1 MFNRKPRGVTDEERL
16 SSYEL
21 DWPTSQ
27 RWKPNYSV
35 PRNSLEYDLNASRD
49 SSDPSQESEKRPN
62 VPHPMSFG
70 SRRDMDTSAK
80 AIRQGVLELRT
91 DEEEFSNLK
100 LWIETMSEL
109 YMNDL
114 DNRARWD
121 PRWLNVTR
129 RERFEGL
136 DSVAISIV
144 DYFANETVEKSE
156 PVTTKK
162 DFAVALD
169 SRPESS
175 QVRVIMVSDL
185 SRFVM
190 GVLGQLYSV
199 DPEFWYEHLI
209 ASGYCAS
216 DSGLKLKN
224 ATWMNWAEQET
235 RFRHRPLPGIGQ
247 RTEWNLSRR
256 TKARKWAHLRWG
268 RLGLLHYLGRKGF
281 YEDEIAKR
289 ISDGRWTIERDVVLD
304 KYGLLL
310 TDKRKKRAEKKMKE
324 KREKEEKARKKSLGA
339 IDVPKTSSG
348 HEIEGTSTRAK
359 TSNVYRPYSTF
370 HPVLPQ
376 NPTYWSN
383 RDLRVMAPEGLGY
396 WSSVDKQ
403 GRKTIILVFDPP
415 RTMQH
420 DKTKET
426 TPSLTFMPRA
436 MEFESY
442 TDEELWRV
450 ADPDETYL
458 DPPAPTFTKK
468 QLKKDKKEA
477 RRRRAQARR
486 DPSITVIEK
495 SNDTASEYSSDSE
508 FDEDYR
514 ESLRK
519 AYKHRQQLLRDRDFA
534 RKYSLSTFDLV
545 YRYIS
550 KIPTSTL
557 NQDNSSISSILTR
570 LPFDDMWQLLAELRL
585 MQDHVDA
592 DLGADLHIHLL
603 EAAGT
608 MTRQNVAW
616 IRSTLQELSEWIGH
630 IEKSKGILNLPEE
643 LEEEMAELTAD
654 LQSLQSRS
662 EQTLNLLVASTGI
675 AQSSLVI
682 DQTSG
687 INKLTELAF
696 FFIPLSFITSIFSMQ
711 VAELTESPPKMWTW
725 GLSLGLVFLITY
737 LIRSF
742 VRSPSVRLSAMRV
755 RVTMLNRFTPKSRSA
770 SHRLNSVGNRAIA
783 GYIFFFLIRCFFV
796 LVILTVLL
804 LFIFILGHLLN
815 MAQND
820 IPMSSI
826 DPELYFTPQTHISDN
841 FKEMDTEEPY
851 AVDDLCASSIRA
863 SHYKLLFDGACSD
876 ISIVCRGR
884 EFKVHR
890 AIVCTQ
896 CEWFGE
902 AFTTPPKKRTIRS
915 VTLDEDPEVFQHLLE
930 FLYIGTYTAQMP
942 AAPDEA
948 ERAKEIQDRLAA
960 YPRCPIEKD
969 TVKDSVPER
978 PVRRSN
984 RLLSTTPATAPTANS
999 PSSMPHEILLAM
1011 HLFIM
1016 AQTYNIPALQLL
1028 CQDRFYT
1035 AGKNRWVN
1043 RTWTDW
1049 EATKEFEDVVLDVYG
1064 STQEVNTP
1072 LWRALCKL
1080 ICVKKDGDRMKERM
1094 MVVKGE
1100 QMFLDE
1106 GVAKYMLEPRGNS
1119 R

>member
-1 MFNRKPRGVTDEERL
+1 MFNRKRRGVTDEEQL

-21 DWPTSQ
+21 DWPASQ

-49 SSDPSQESEKRPN
+49 SSDPSKESEKRPN

-80 AIRQGVLELRT
+80 AIRQGVLDQGA

-136 DSVAISIV
+136 ESVAISIV

-156 PVTTKK
+156 LVTTKK
-162 DFAVALD
+162 DLAVALD

-185 SRFVM
+185 SRFVI

-289 ISDGRWTIERDVVLD
+289 ISDGRWTIERDVVLG

-324 KREKEEKARKKSLGA
+324 KREKKEKAKKKSLGA
-339 IDVPKTSSG
+339 FDVPKPSSG

-383 RDLRVMAPEGLGY
+383 RDLRVIAPEGLGY
-396 WSSVDKQ
+396 WSSVDKK

-442 TDEELWRV
+442 TDEELWR
-450 ADPDETYL
+450 
-458 DPPAPTFTKK
+458 
-468 QLKKDKKEA
+468 A
-477 RRRRAQARR
+477 RRNQHEE
-486 DPSITVIEK
+486 SIGVNEK
-495 SNDTASEYSSDSE
+495 GNDTASEYSSDSE
-508 FDEDYR
+508 FDEEYR

-519 AYKHRQQLLRDRDFA
+519 AYKHRQQLLRDHDFA

-550 KIPTSTL
+550 RIPTSTL
-557 NQDNSSISSILTR
+557 NQDDSMIPSVLTR

-630 IEKSKGILNLPEE
+630 IKKSKNILHLPEE

-696 FFIPLSFITSIFSMQ
+696 FFIPFSFITSIFSMQ

-742 VRSPSVRLSAMRV
+742 VRSPSVRLAAMRV

-783 GYIFFFLIRCFFV
+783 GYIFFFLIQCFFV
-796 LVILTVLL
+796 LIILTFLL
-804 LFIFILGHLLN
+804 LFIFIVHFGIWAGAVGTAIYFIVTRWPEPAVLAPCFIAIVLASIGFYITCCLTTNIQAFWEKWSIGAAEMLMN
-815 MAQND
+815 ML
-820 IPMSSI
+820 
-826 DPELYFTPQTHISDN
+826 PEKWRFDR
-841 FKEMDTEEPY
+841 
-851 AVDDLCASSIRA
+851 VDD
-863 SHYKLLFDGACSD
+863 
-876 ISIVCRGR
+876 
-884 EFKVHR
+884 
-890 AIVCTQ
+890 
-896 CEWFGE
+896 
-902 AFTTPPKKRTIRS
+902 
-915 VTLDEDPEVFQHLLE
+915 ED
-930 FLYIGTYTAQMP
+930 
-942 AAPDEA
+942 
-948 ERAKEIQDRLAA
+948 LA
-960 YPRCPIEKD
+960 
-969 TVKDSVPER
+969 
-978 PVRRSN
+978 
-984 RLLSTTPATAPTANS
+984 
-999 PSSMPHEILLAM
+999 
-1011 HLFIM
+1011 
-1016 AQTYNIPALQLL
+1016 
-1028 CQDRFYT
+1028 
-1035 AGKNRWVN
+1035 
-1043 RTWTDW
+1043 
-1049 EATKEFEDVVLDVYG
+1049 
-1064 STQEVNTP
+1064 
-1072 LWRALCKL
+1072 
-1080 ICVKKDGDRMKERM
+1080 
-1094 MVVKGE
+1094 
-1100 QMFLDE
+1100 DE
-1106 GVAKYMLEPRGNS
+1106 GVNTYARQAIFFAS
-1119 R
+1119 T

>member
-1 MFNRKPRGVTDEERL
+1 MFNRKRRGVGDEERL
-16 SSYEL
+16 SGYDL

-35 PRNSLEYDLNASRD
+35 PRNSLEYDLHASRD
-49 SSDPSQESEKRPN
+49 SFESSKENERRPS
-62 VPHPMSFG
+62 VPHPLSFG
-70 SRRDMDTSAK
+70 RSRRDMDTFAK
-80 AIRQGVLELRT
+80 AIRQGIPEEGA

-136 DSVAISIV
+136 ESVAISVV

-156 PVTTKK
+156 LITTKK
-162 DFAVALD
+162 DLAVALD

-175 QVRVIMVSDL
+175 RVRIIMVSDL

-224 ATWMNWAEQET
+224 AAWMNWTEQET

-247 RTEWNLSRR
+247 RTEWNLYRR
-256 TKARKWAHLRWG
+256 TKAREWAHLRWG

-310 TDKRKKRAEKKMKE
+310 TDKRKKRAEKKIKE
-324 KREKEEKARKKSLGA
+324 KKKKEEKAKKKSQEVF
-339 IDVPKTSSG
+339 DVPKPSSG
-348 HEIEGTSTRAK
+348 PEIEGTSTRTK

-376 NPTYWSN
+376 NPTYWDN
-383 RDLRVMAPEGLGY
+383 RDLRVMAPEGMGY
-396 WSSVDKQ
+396 WSSVDKE

-420 DKTKET
+420 DKTKEK

-477 RRRRAQARR
+477 SRRRAQAKRNK
-486 DPSITVIEK
+486 DQKSAAANEK
-495 SNDTASEYSSDSE
+495 GNDTDSEYSSDSE
-508 FDEDYR
+508 FDEEYR
-514 ESLRK
+514 NSLRN
-519 AYKHRQQLLRDRDFA
+519 AYKYRQQFMRDRDFA

-550 KIPTSTL
+550 KIPTSLL
-557 NQDNSSISSILTR
+557 NQNDSMVPSLLTR
-570 LPFDDMWQLLAELRL
+570 LSFDDLWQLLAELRL

-592 DLGADLHIHLL
+592 DLGADLQIHLL

-616 IRSTLQELSEWIGH
+616 IKSTLQELSEWVGH
-630 IEKSKGILNLPEE
+630 IKKSTDILNLPEE
-643 LEEEMAELTAD
+643 LADEMAELIAD
-654 LQSLQSRS
+654 LQSLKSRS
-662 EQTLNLLVASTGI
+662 EQTLNLLIASTGI

-725 GLSLGLVFLITY
+725 GLSLGLVFLVTY
-737 LIRSF
+737 LIRCF
-742 VRSPSVRLSAMRV
+742 LRSPSVRLHAMEA

-783 GYIFFFLIRCFFV
+783 TYLFFFLTCCVFIFIIV
-796 LVILTVLL
+796 ALLL
-804 LFIFILGHLLN
+804 LFIFLVHFGIWAGAAGTAIYFIITRWPEPAVLAPCFVAIVLSVIGFWASCHW
-815 MAQND
+815 ADD
-820 IPMSSI
+820 IQVFWEKWSI
-826 DPELYFTPQTHISDN
+826 AAADMIGNQWPEKWKFDR
-841 FKEMDTEEPY
+841 
-851 AVDDLCASSIRA
+851 VDD
-863 SHYKLLFDGACSD
+863 
-876 ISIVCRGR
+876 
-884 EFKVHR
+884 
-890 AIVCTQ
+890 
-896 CEWFGE
+896 
-902 AFTTPPKKRTIRS
+902 
-915 VTLDEDPEVFQHLLE
+915 EDL
-930 FLYIGTYTAQMP
+930 
-942 AAPDEA
+942 A
-948 ERAKEIQDRLAA
+948 E
-960 YPRCPIEKD
+960 
-969 TVKDSVPER
+969 
-978 PVRRSN
+978 
-984 RLLSTTPATAPTANS
+984 
-999 PSSMPHEILLAM
+999 
-1011 HLFIM
+1011 
-1016 AQTYNIPALQLL
+1016 
-1028 CQDRFYT
+1028 
-1035 AGKNRWVN
+1035 
-1043 RTWTDW
+1043 
-1049 EATKEFEDVVLDVYG
+1049 
-1064 STQEVNTP
+1064 
-1072 LWRALCKL
+1072 
-1080 ICVKKDGDRMKERM
+1080 
-1094 MVVKGE
+1094 
-1100 QMFLDE
+1100 E
-1106 GVAKYMLEPRGNS
+1106 GVKTYARQAIFFAS
-1119 R
+1119 T

>member
-1 MFNRKPRGVTDEERL
+1 MFNRKRRSVTDEERI

-35 PRNSLEYDLNASRD
+35 PRNSLEYDLNTSRD
-49 SSDPSQESEKRPN
+49 SFDPNKEFERRPN

-80 AIRQGVLELRT
+80 AIRQGLLDQGA

-136 DSVAISIV
+136 ESAAISIV

-156 PVTTKK
+156 LVTTKK
-162 DFAVALD
+162 DLAVALD

-235 RFRHRPLPGIGQ
+235 HFRHRPLPGIGQ
-247 RTEWNLSRR
+247 RTEWNLPRR

-268 RLGLLHYLGRKGF
+268 RLGLFITSGARVFMRMRLRSASLMDAGRLNETLF
-281 YEDEIAKR
+281 
-289 ISDGRWTIERDVVLD
+289 
-304 KYGLLL
+304 L
-310 TDKRKKRAEKKMKE
+310 TKKKMKE
-324 KREKEEKARKKSLGA
+324 RRKKEERAKKKSLDA
-339 IDVPKTSSG
+339 FDVPKTSSG

-376 NPTYWSN
+376 NPTYWGN

-396 WSSVDKQ
+396 WLSVDKE

-486 DPSITVIEK
+486 NQHEQSIAVDEK
-495 SNDTASEYSSDSE
+495 GNDTASEYSSDSE
-508 FDEDYR
+508 FDEEYR
-514 ESLRK
+514 DSLRK
-519 AYKHRQQLLRDRDFA
+519 AYKDRQHLLRDRDFA
-534 RKYSLSTFDLV
+534 RKYSLTTFDLV

-557 NQDNSSISSILTR
+557 NQDDSMLPSILTR

-592 DLGADLHIHLL
+592 DLGADLHVHLL

-630 IEKSKGILNLPEE
+630 IKKSKNILNLPEE

-696 FFIPLSFITSIFSMQ
+696 FFIPLSFITSVFSMQ

-770 SHRLNSVGNRAIA
+770 SHRLNSVAGTAIYFIITRWPEPA
-783 GYIFFFLIRCFFV
+783 VLAPCFIAIV
-796 LVILTVLL
+796 LAVIGFYASCHWAT
-804 LFIFILGHLLN
+804 
-815 MAQND
+815 D
-820 IPMSSI
+820 IHAFWEKWSVAAAEMLMSMLP
-826 DPELYFTPQTHISDN
+826 DKWKFDR
-841 FKEMDTEEPY
+841 
-851 AVDDLCASSIRA
+851 VDD
-863 SHYKLLFDGACSD
+863 
-876 ISIVCRGR
+876 
-884 EFKVHR
+884 
-890 AIVCTQ
+890 
-896 CEWFGE
+896 
-902 AFTTPPKKRTIRS
+902 
-915 VTLDEDPEVFQHLLE
+915 ED
-930 FLYIGTYTAQMP
+930 
-942 AAPDEA
+942 
-948 ERAKEIQDRLAA
+948 LA
-960 YPRCPIEKD
+960 
-969 TVKDSVPER
+969 
-978 PVRRSN
+978 
-984 RLLSTTPATAPTANS
+984 
-999 PSSMPHEILLAM
+999 
-1011 HLFIM
+1011 
-1016 AQTYNIPALQLL
+1016 
-1028 CQDRFYT
+1028 
-1035 AGKNRWVN
+1035 
-1043 RTWTDW
+1043 
-1049 EATKEFEDVVLDVYG
+1049 
-1064 STQEVNTP
+1064 
-1072 LWRALCKL
+1072 
-1080 ICVKKDGDRMKERM
+1080 
-1094 MVVKGE
+1094 
-1100 QMFLDE
+1100 DE
-1106 GVAKYMLEPRGNS
+1106 GVKTYARQAIFFAS
-1119 R
+1119 T

>member
-1 MFNRKPRGVTDEERL
+1 MFNRKRRSVTDEERI

-35 PRNSLEYDLNASRD
+35 PRNSLEYDLNTSRD
-49 SSDPSQESEKRPN
+49 SFDPNKEFERRPN

-80 AIRQGVLELRT
+80 AIRQGLLDQGA

-136 DSVAISIV
+136 ESAAISIV

-156 PVTTKK
+156 LVTTKK
-162 DFAVALD
+162 DLAVALD

-235 RFRHRPLPGIGQ
+235 HFRHRPLPGIGQ
-247 RTEWNLSRR
+247 RTEWNLPRR

-324 KREKEEKARKKSLGA
+324 RRKKEEKAKKKSLDA
-339 IDVPKTSSG
+339 FDVPKSSSG

-376 NPTYWSN
+376 NPTYWGN

-396 WSSVDKQ
+396 WLSVDKE

-486 DPSITVIEK
+486 NQHEQSIAVDEK
-495 SNDTASEYSSDSE
+495 GNDTASEYSSDSE
-508 FDEDYR
+508 FDEEYR
-514 ESLRK
+514 DSLRK
-519 AYKHRQQLLRDRDFA
+519 AYKDRQHLLRDRDFA
-534 RKYSLSTFDLV
+534 R
-545 YRYIS
+545 
-550 KIPTSTL
+550 
-557 NQDNSSISSILTR
+557 
-570 LPFDDMWQLLAELRL
+570 
-585 MQDHVDA
+585 
-592 DLGADLHIHLL
+592 
-603 EAAGT
+603 
-608 MTRQNVAW
+608 
-616 IRSTLQELSEWIGH
+616 
-630 IEKSKGILNLPEE
+630 
-643 LEEEMAELTAD
+643 
-654 LQSLQSRS
+654 
-662 EQTLNLLVASTGI
+662 
-675 AQSSLVI
+675 
-682 DQTSG
+682 
-687 INKLTELAF
+687 
-696 FFIPLSFITSIFSMQ
+696 
-711 VAELTESPPKMWTW
+711 
-725 GLSLGLVFLITY
+725 
-737 LIRSF
+737 
-742 VRSPSVRLSAMRV
+742 
-755 RVTMLNRFTPKSRSA
+755 
-770 SHRLNSVGNRAIA
+770 
-783 GYIFFFLIRCFFV
+783 
-796 LVILTVLL
+796 
-804 LFIFILGHLLN
+804 
-815 MAQND
+815 
-820 IPMSSI
+820 
-826 DPELYFTPQTHISDN
+826 
-841 FKEMDTEEPY
+841 
-851 AVDDLCASSIRA
+851 
-863 SHYKLLFDGACSD
+863 
-876 ISIVCRGR
+876 
-884 EFKVHR
+884 
-890 AIVCTQ
+890 
-896 CEWFGE
+896 
-902 AFTTPPKKRTIRS
+902 
-915 VTLDEDPEVFQHLLE
+915 
-930 FLYIGTYTAQMP
+930 
-942 AAPDEA
+942 
-948 ERAKEIQDRLAA
+948 
-960 YPRCPIEKD
+960 
-969 TVKDSVPER
+969 
-978 PVRRSN
+978 
-984 RLLSTTPATAPTANS
+984 
-999 PSSMPHEILLAM
+999 
-1011 HLFIM
+1011 
-1016 AQTYNIPALQLL
+1016 
-1028 CQDRFYT
+1028 
-1035 AGKNRWVN
+1035 
-1043 RTWTDW
+1043 
-1049 EATKEFEDVVLDVYG
+1049 
-1064 STQEVNTP
+1064 
-1072 LWRALCKL
+1072 
-1080 ICVKKDGDRMKERM
+1080 
-1094 MVVKGE
+1094 
-1100 QMFLDE
+1100 
-1106 GVAKYMLEPRGNS
+1106 
-1119 R
+1119 

>member
-1 MFNRKPRGVTDEERL
+1 MFNRKRRGVADEERL

-35 PRNSLEYDLNASRD
+35 PRNSLEYDPNASRD
-49 SSDPSQESEKRPN
+49 SFDPSKEPERRPN

-70 SRRDMDTSAK
+70 SRRDMDTLAK
-80 AIRQGVLELRT
+80 AIRQGIPEEGA

-136 DSVAISIV
+136 ESVAISVV

-156 PVTTKK
+156 LITTKK
-162 DFAVALD
+162 GLAVALD

-175 QVRVIMVSDL
+175 KVRVIMVSDL

-324 KREKEEKARKKSLGA
+324 RKKKEEKAKKKNPEVF
-339 IDVPKTSSG
+339 DVPKTSSG
-348 HEIEGTSTRAK
+348 PEIEGTTTRTK

-376 NPTYWSN
+376 NPTYWDN
-383 RDLRVMAPEGLGY
+383 RDLRVMAPEGMGY
-396 WSSVDKQ
+396 WSSVDKE
-403 GRKTIILVFDPP
+403 GRKTIILIFDPP

-486 DPSITVIEK
+486 NQHQQSTAVNEK
-495 SNDTASEYSSDSE
+495 GNDTDSEYSSDSE
-508 FDEDYR
+508 FDEEYR
-514 ESLRK
+514 DSLRN
-519 AYKHRQQLLRDRDFA
+519 AYKDRQHLLRDRDFA

-557 NQDNSSISSILTR
+557 NQDDSMIPSVLTR

-616 IRSTLQELSEWIGH
+616 IRSTLQELSEWIDH
-630 IEKSKGILNLPEE
+630 IKKSKNILNLPEE
-643 LEEEMAELTAD
+643 LEEEMTELTAD

-696 FFIPLSFITSIFSMQ
+696 FFIPLSFITSVFSMQ

-737 LIRSF
+737 LIRTF
-742 VRSPSVRLSAMRV
+742 LRSPSVRLYAMQV

-783 GYIFFFLIRCFFV
+783 TYLFFFLTCCVF
-796 LVILTVLL
+796 ILIIAALLL
-804 LFIFILGHLLN
+804 LFIFLVHFGLWAAAAGTAIYF
-815 MAQND
+815 
-820 IPMSSI
+820 II
-826 DPELYFTPQTHISDN
+826 TRWPEP
-841 FKEMDTEEPY
+841 
-851 AVDDLCASSIRA
+851 AVLAPCFIVIVLSVIGLCASWYWA
-863 SHYKLLFDGACSD
+863 TD
-876 ISIVCRGR
+876 I
-884 EFKVHR
+884 
-890 AIVCTQ
+890 Q
-896 CEWFGE
+896 
-902 AFTTPPKKRTIRS
+902 
-915 VTLDEDPEVFQHLLE
+915 VFW
-930 FLYIGTYTAQMP
+930 
-942 AAPDEA
+942 
-948 ERAKEIQDRLAA
+948 
-960 YPRCPIEKD
+960 EKW
-969 TVKDSVPER
+969 S
-978 PVRRSN
+978 
-984 RLLSTTPATAPTANS
+984 LATAEMIGNQLPDKWRFDRVDDDD
-999 PSSMPHEILLAM
+999 LA
-1011 HLFIM
+1011 
-1016 AQTYNIPALQLL
+1016 
-1028 CQDRFYT
+1028 
-1035 AGKNRWVN
+1035 
-1043 RTWTDW
+1043 
-1049 EATKEFEDVVLDVYG
+1049 
-1064 STQEVNTP
+1064 
-1072 LWRALCKL
+1072 
-1080 ICVKKDGDRMKERM
+1080 
-1094 MVVKGE
+1094 
-1100 QMFLDE
+1100 DE
-1106 GVAKYMLEPRGNS
+1106 GVNTYARQAIFFAS
-1119 R
+1119 T

>member
-1 MFNRKPRGVTDEERL
+1 MFNRKRRGVTDEERL

-49 SSDPSQESEKRPN
+49 SSDPSKEPEKRPN

-80 AIRQGVLELRT
+80 AIRQGVLDQGA

-136 DSVAISIV
+136 ESVAISIV

-156 PVTTKK
+156 LVTTKK
-162 DFAVALD
+162 DLAVALN

-190 GVLGQLYSV
+190 GALGQLYSV

-247 RTEWNLSRR
+247 QTEWNLSRR

-324 KREKEEKARKKSLGA
+324 KREKEEKAKKKSLNA
-339 IDVPKTSSG
+339 FDVPKTSSG
-348 HEIEGTSTRAK
+348 HEIEGTLTRAK

-396 WSSVDKQ
+396 WSSVDKE

-458 DPPAPTFTKK
+458 DPPPPTFSKK

-486 DPSITVIEK
+486 NKHEQSIAVNEK
-495 SNDTASEYSSDSE
+495 GNDTASEYSSDSE
-508 FDEDYR
+508 FDEEYR

-557 NQDNSSISSILTR
+557 NQDDSMIPSILTR
-570 LPFDDMWQLLAELRL
+570 LPFDDTWQLLAELRL

-630 IEKSKGILNLPEE
+630 IRKSKNILNLPEE
-643 LEEEMAELTAD
+643 LEGEMAELTTE

-696 FFIPLSFITSIFSMQ
+696 FFIPLSFITSVFSMQ

-783 GYIFFFLIRCFFV
+783 GYIFFFLIRCLFV
-796 LVILTVLL
+796 LIILTFLL
-804 LFIFILGHLLN
+804 LFIFLVHLGIW
-815 MAQND
+815 AGAAGTA
-820 IPMSSI
+820 IYFI
-826 DPELYFTPQTHISDN
+826 VTRWPEP
-841 FKEMDTEEPY
+841 
-851 AVDDLCASSIRA
+851 AVLAPCFI
-863 SHYKLLFDGACSD
+863 
-876 ISIVCRGR
+876 
-884 EFKVHR
+884 
-890 AIVCTQ
+890 AIVLAGIGFYATCCWTADIQ
-896 CEWFGE
+896 
-902 AFTTPPKKRTIRS
+902 AFWEKWSIEVAEMLMNMLPEKWRFDR
-915 VTLDEDPEVFQHLLE
+915 VEDED
-930 FLYIGTYTAQMP
+930 
-942 AAPDEA
+942 
-948 ERAKEIQDRLAA
+948 LA
-960 YPRCPIEKD
+960 
-969 TVKDSVPER
+969 
-978 PVRRSN
+978 
-984 RLLSTTPATAPTANS
+984 
-999 PSSMPHEILLAM
+999 
-1011 HLFIM
+1011 
-1016 AQTYNIPALQLL
+1016 
-1028 CQDRFYT
+1028 
-1035 AGKNRWVN
+1035 
-1043 RTWTDW
+1043 
-1049 EATKEFEDVVLDVYG
+1049 
-1064 STQEVNTP
+1064 
-1072 LWRALCKL
+1072 
-1080 ICVKKDGDRMKERM
+1080 
-1094 MVVKGE
+1094 
-1100 QMFLDE
+1100 DE
-1106 GVAKYMLEPRGNS
+1106 GVKTYARQAIFFAS
-1119 R
+1119 T

>member
-1 MFNRKPRGVTDEERL
+1 MFNLKRRGVTDEERL

-35 PRNSLEYDLNASRD
+35 PRNSLEYDLNTSRD
-49 SSDPSQESEKRPN
+49 SFDPNKEFERRSN

-80 AIRQGVLELRT
+80 AIRQGLLDQGA

-136 DSVAISIV
+136 ESVAISIV

-156 PVTTKK
+156 LVTTKK
-162 DFAVALD
+162 DLAVALD

-281 YEDEIAKR
+281 YEDEIVKR

-304 KYGLLL
+304 
-310 TDKRKKRAEKKMKE
+310 
-324 KREKEEKARKKSLGA
+324 
-339 IDVPKTSSG
+339 
-348 HEIEGTSTRAK
+348 
-359 TSNVYRPYSTF
+359 NTF

-376 NPTYWSN
+376 NPTYWGN

-396 WSSVDKQ
+396 WLSVDKE

-420 DKTKET
+420 GKTKET

-486 DPSITVIEK
+486 NQHEQSIAVNEK
-495 SNDTASEYSSDSE
+495 GNDTASEYSSDSE
-508 FDEDYR
+508 FDEEYR
-514 ESLRK
+514 DSLRK
-519 AYKHRQQLLRDRDFA
+519 AYKDRQHLLRDRDFA

-557 NQDNSSISSILTR
+557 NQDDSMIPSILTR

-585 MQDHVDA
+585 MQDHIDA

-630 IEKSKGILNLPEE
+630 FKKSKNILNLPEE
-643 LEEEMAELTAD
+643 LEEEMAELMAD

-696 FFIPLSFITSIFSMQ
+696 FFIPLSFITSVFSMQ

-783 GYIFFFLIRCFFV
+783 GYLFFFLIRCFFV
-796 LVILTVLL
+796 LIILTFLL
-804 LFIFILGHLLN
+804 LFIFLVHLGLWAGAAGTAIYFIITRWPEPAVLAPCFIAIVLAVIGFYASCHW
-815 MAQND
+815 ATD
-820 IPMSSI
+820 IHAFWEKWSVAAAEMLMSMLP
-826 DPELYFTPQTHISDN
+826 DKWKFDR
-841 FKEMDTEEPY
+841 
-851 AVDDLCASSIRA
+851 VDD
-863 SHYKLLFDGACSD
+863 
-876 ISIVCRGR
+876 
-884 EFKVHR
+884 
-890 AIVCTQ
+890 
-896 CEWFGE
+896 
-902 AFTTPPKKRTIRS
+902 
-915 VTLDEDPEVFQHLLE
+915 ED
-930 FLYIGTYTAQMP
+930 
-942 AAPDEA
+942 
-948 ERAKEIQDRLAA
+948 LA
-960 YPRCPIEKD
+960 
-969 TVKDSVPER
+969 
-978 PVRRSN
+978 
-984 RLLSTTPATAPTANS
+984 
-999 PSSMPHEILLAM
+999 
-1011 HLFIM
+1011 
-1016 AQTYNIPALQLL
+1016 
-1028 CQDRFYT
+1028 
-1035 AGKNRWVN
+1035 
-1043 RTWTDW
+1043 
-1049 EATKEFEDVVLDVYG
+1049 
-1064 STQEVNTP
+1064 
-1072 LWRALCKL
+1072 
-1080 ICVKKDGDRMKERM
+1080 
-1094 MVVKGE
+1094 
-1100 QMFLDE
+1100 DE
-1106 GVAKYMLEPRGNS
+1106 GVKTYARQAIFFAS
-1119 R
+1119 T